1 MKEEQFSNYATESMA
16 MRIIGNGFMKKK
28 QFFFLG
34 KFLNSNKIS
43 HWRLSK
49 PHDTAGHFNTVL
61 GEIKS
66 QSINCRARIKFVPQG
81 TI

>member
-1 MKEEQFSNYATESMA
+1 MA
-16 MRIIGNGFMKKK
+16 MRVIGNSFMKKK

-43 HWRLSK
+43 HWRFSK
-49 PHDTAGHFNTVL
+49 PHDTARHFNIVL

-66 QSINCRARIKFVPQG
+66 QSINCRGGKKFVP
-81 TI
+81 